1 MMQLTITDAGRAAL
15 VNAANTGTLPI
26 TLDKVVLGSALYS
39 PVATQTALQAPIK
52 TITSFGA
59 DAVADDTIHI
69 TITDESADEYD
80 LGEIGIY
87 AGNRSSLVL
96 YSILKCCLHL
106 TECVRIACIKGC
118 IRQH

>member
-59 DAVADDTIHI
+59 DAVADDTFHI
-69 TITDESADEYD
+69 EHRPDR
-80 LGEIGIY
+80 
-87 AGNRSSLVL
+87 NRSN
-96 YSILKCCLHL
+96 
-106 TECVRIACIKGC
+106 
-118 IRQH
+118 